1 MKIYTK
7 TGDEGE
13 TSLFSGKRVAK
24 NHDRVSAYGS
34 LDECNSVIG
43 MATAA
48 ITTALPTLDAPS
60 AEKLSALSRELVYI
74 QHALFELG
82 AHFAT
87 PPTSDAA
94 ASVST
99 QFASAPAATAA
110 LERWMDAHTEG
121 LPPLTAFI
129 LPGGTPAAAAL
140 HTARTVARRAER
152 EATNLVRAGGVR
164 ADAYVFLNRL
174 SDYLFTAARAA
185 NAAVAVGD
193 CTWDKSASPE
203 AVDAARGG
211 GVGGV

>member
-1 MKIYTK
+1 M
-7 TGDEGE
+7 
-13 TSLFSGKRVAK
+13 
-24 NHDRVSAYGS
+24 
-34 LDECNSVIG
+34 
-43 MATAA
+43 
-48 ITTALPTLDAPS
+48 
-60 AEKLSALSRELVYI
+60 YI

-94 ASVST
+94 AAAST

-185 NAAVAVGD
+185 NAAVAVAD
-193 CTWDKSASPE
+193 CTWDKAASAE
-203 AVDAARGG
+203 TVDAARAG
-211 GVGGV
+211 GVGGVSRAGATKADDGATKGGG